1 MCLYLTSREG
11 PLQSVEVLEVIKI
24 FSSGKSIVDF
34 FCRFKP
40 KRGLRTV
47 DILYPNK
54 NIEEVINISRFR
66 IPSITGQVRK
76 FVVKE
81 PFKDAKPYRE
91 ILENIGSTGFKF
103 YTLVFKETIKKG
115 TPVSFALRFIS
126 PKACRTIESVTKKEI
141 DFTVSGPM
149 NVRRAFEIG
158 MEAIKIQL
166 GAPDVPIGLIDHA
179 FEGVNEVINRGF
191 RHRVNLNTY
200 SLLLIFEPRILGLS
214 PNAENLTRV
223 DTLRT
228 RTFEWPYGRRIFG
241 KKGKEAELHQF
252 VYNNNGRHI
261 NKANFRVGGSGS
273 YEKKLIVY
281 LPLFLATLAL
291 LLAIF
296 MRIL

>member
-1 MCLYLTSREG
+1 MSREG
-11 PLQSVEVLEVIKI
+11 PLQSVEVLENIQI

-40 KRGLRTV
+40 KRNLRTV

-54 NIEEVINISRFR
+54 DIEKVINISARV
-66 IPSITGQVRK
+66 PGETGRVRK
-76 FVVKE
+76 FVVAE

-103 YTLVFKETIKKG
+103 YTLVFKETLKKG
-115 TPVSFALRFIS
+115 TPVSIALRFIS
-126 PKACRTIESVTKKEI
+126 PRACRTIESVTKREI

-158 MEAIKIQL
+158 MDALKIQL
-166 GAPDVPIGLIDHA
+166 GAPNVPIGLIDHA
-179 FEGVNEVINRGF
+179 FVGVEDVINRGF

-200 SLLLIFEPRILGLS
+200 SLLLIFEPEILGLS
-214 PNAENLTRV
+214 PNPEGVTRV
-223 DTLRT
+223 DSLRT
-228 RTFEWPYGRRIFG
+228 RTIDWPYGGRIFS
-241 KKGKEAELHQF
+241 KKRKEAELYQF
-252 VYNNNGRHI
+252 VYNNKGRHI
-261 NKANFRVGGSGS
+261 NKANFRVGGSGH

-281 LPLFLATLAL
+281 LPLFLAVLAL

-296 MRIL
+296 MFIL